1 MIHPTAIIG
10 EGAQIS
16 REVSVGPYSIIGN
29 MVSIG
34 RGTKIGA
41 HSVISGKTSI
51 GKNNTIFNHV
61 SIGEVPQDKKYNGED
76 TTLTIGDNNI
86 IREFCTFNTGTIQ
99 DRGDTY
105 IGNKNWIMAYVHI
118 AHDCYVGNGVIM
130 ANSVQLG
137 GHIIVGDNAF
147 LGGFTGIH
155 QFCRVG
161 AHAMTGVGSVV
172 LADIPPFVTAM
183 GNRAK
188 PYGINSEGLK
198 RFGFEADTIT
208 EIKRA
213 YKVIYRAGLTME
225 QAVKK
230 LRAQSQGGDVIE
242 QLVDF
247 LVGTNRSIIR

>member
-10 EGAQIS
+10 DGAS
-16 REVSVGPYSIIGN
+16 LSEEVSVGPYSIIGD

-34 RGTKIGA
+34 RGTKIGS
-41 HSVISGKTSI
+41 HSVVTGKTVI
-51 GKNNTIFNHV
+51 GRNNTIFNHV
-61 SIGEVPQDKKYNGED
+61 SIGEAPQDKKYDDEE

-86 IREFCTFNTGTIQ
+86 IREFCTFNTGTVQ
-99 DRGDTY
+99 DRGDTL
-105 IGNKNWIMAYVHI
+105 IGNNNWIMAYVHV
-118 AHDCYVGNGVIM
+118 AHDCFVGNDVIM
-130 ANSVQLG
+130 ANCVQLG
-137 GHIIVGDNAF
+137 GHCIIGDKAF

-161 AHAMTGVGSVV
+161 MHAMTGVGSVV

-198 RFGFEADTIT
+198 RSGFEKDTIS

-213 YKVIYRAGLTME
+213 YKVLYRAGLTLE
-225 QAVKK
+225 QSIEK
-230 LRAQSQGGDVIE
+230 LRHQAKEISVIE
-242 QLVDF
+242 QLVEF
-247 LVGTNRSIIR
+247 LVATNRSIIR